1 MSAIAHAPAA
11 QPKEERFKY
20 TNLGPVFFG
29 LLVAAAVGLAV
40 CLVSFFVPNKVFVP
54 YDFDAEGHPLH
65 GPHAQFLFSWLF
77 AFMFFFT
84 ISAGALFW
92 TMLHY
97 AVDAEWSVV
106 VRRILETMANSF
118 RWLWL
123 AFLPIVIWAP
133 NVYRWM
139 ITPLSKDPALAHKAP
154 MLNQHTWAVFTVVI
168 FAFFFT
174 ASYTLRWLSVRQDAT
189 GDPGCTTRSRKVAF
203 ASIPVFGILLTAAAI
218 FWAMSIQYHW
228 YSTMWGVYI
237 FAGSAWSSMATLII
251 ITYLLRSAGYLQGV
265 VSTEHFHIMG
275 KLLLS
280 FTVFWAYISFS
291 QFFLIWYANIPEET
305 EYFLIR
311 NTEGWNTW
319 AIWLEVVGHFFVTFA
334 LLCPRVM
341 KTNMKYLAGVACWVL
356 LMHAADMYFIISP
369 FLHPKGVAPLT
380 MIVDL
385 AALAAIGAPL
395 AIVFIRALGRHSL
408 YAIRDP
414 RLPESLR
421 LVN

>member
-1 MSAIAHAPAA
+1 MSAATVHAPTAS
-11 QPKEERFKY
+11 PKEERFRY

-29 LLVAAAVGLAV
+29 LLVATGVGLAI
-40 CLVSFFVPNKVFVP
+40 CLVSFFIPDKT
-54 YDFDAEGHPLH
+54 GHGAH
-65 GPHAQFLFSWLF
+65 SQFLFSWLF
-77 AFMFFFT
+77 AFMFYFT

-123 AFLPIVIWAP
+123 AFIPIAVWAP
-133 NVYRWM
+133 TIYKWLTV
-139 ITPLSKDPALAHKAP
+139 PLGKDPALDGKRA
-154 MLNQHTWAVFTVVI
+154 MLNGHVWAWATVLI
-168 FAFFFT
+168 FSFFFT
-174 ASYTLRWLSVRQDAT
+174 ASFTLRWLSVRQDRT
-189 GDPGCTTRSRKVAF
+189 GDPSCTTRARKVSF
-203 ASIPVFGILLTAAAI
+203 FSIPLFAVSLTAGAI

-251 ITYLLRSAGYLQGV
+251 ITYLLRSAGYLEGV

-311 NTEGWNTW
+311 NTESWNTW
-319 AIWLEVVGHFFVTFA
+319 AIGFEVIGHFFVTFA
-334 LLCPRVM
+334 LLCPRKS
-341 KTNMKYLAGVACWVL
+341 KTNTKILSCIAGWVL
-356 LMHAADMYFIISP
+356 LMHAADMYFIVSP

-385 AALAAIGAPL
+385 AALAAIGSPL
-395 AIVFIRALGRHSL
+395 AIIFIRALGQHSL
-408 YAIRDP
+408 YALRDP